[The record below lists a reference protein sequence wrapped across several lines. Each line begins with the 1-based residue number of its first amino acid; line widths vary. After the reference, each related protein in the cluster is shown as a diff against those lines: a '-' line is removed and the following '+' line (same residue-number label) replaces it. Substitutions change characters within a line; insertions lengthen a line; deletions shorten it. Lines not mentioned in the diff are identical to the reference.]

1 MPEVR
6 PRKRELS
13 NAYELFILVLT
24 ILSLAGWI
32 AAASPVSAATRTML
46 EVYDTLICIVL
57 LFDFG
62 LRLRRARSRWHYFI
76 REWGWLD
83 LIGSIPTFAAF
94 RFAGV
99 LRLARLGR
107 VVRVLNLMRG
117 KKRREMWEDV
127 LAHRGRYA
135 TFLTLLTAAVLLVV
149 ASTVVLGF
157 ETASGRG
164 NITTGGEA
172 LWWSIV
178 TLTTVGYGDYWPVT
192 AGGQIT
198 AVVLMLL
205 GVGIIGALASILA
218 SVLVA
223 SPNPTGDTA
232 TVPEPTPSQP
242 TSSTSTQPSSC
253 APSSAIEEE
262 LRAIRTELESL
273 RKLVE
278 RGPTGPDPLL
288 RTNAP

>member
-1 MPEVR
+1 MPDER
-6 PRKRELS
+6 PGKHELS
-13 NAYELFILVLT
+13 NAYEMFILVLT
-24 ILSLAGWI
+24 VLSLAGWI
-32 AAASPVSAATRTML
+32 AAASPVSTATRTML
-46 EVYDTLICIVL
+46 EVYDTLICVVF

-62 LRLRRARSRWHYFI
+62 LRMFRARSAWHYFI

-83 LIGSIPTFAAF
+83 LVGSIPTLAAF

-107 VVRVLNLMRG
+107 VVRIVKLMRR
-117 KKRREMWEDV
+117 KKRREMWDDV

-157 ETASGRG
+157 ETASGKG

-178 TLTTVGYGDYWPVT
+178 TLTTVGYGDYAPVT
-192 AGGQIT
+192 VGGQIT
-198 AVVLMLL
+198 AVVLMFL

-223 SPNPTGDTA
+223 SPGRLA
-232 TVPEPTPSQP
+232 M
-242 TSSTSTQPSSC
+242 
-253 APSSAIEEE
+253 
-262 LRAIRTELESL
+262 
-273 RKLVE
+273 
-278 RGPTGPDPLL
+278 
-288 RTNAP
+288 